1 MRLNVWKYFKKK
13 KKTLFNETH
22 KGVFMAEM
30 KPDKK
35 SLKNILVAEDD
46 AYYQIPIY
54 QRPYQWTEENCEK
67 LLDDLL
73 SSYECYKESDYFCGS
88 LVLIAIGIDSETNAT
103 TYDIVDGQ
111 QRLSTFI
118 LLAKVL
124 ATLYNKDLNTTS
136 RGLLEKSLGDTDGEK
151 RKRLIFD
158 TIGLNAEKDFQNA
171 LDFFDDLDASKGKNS
186 KSNDPSKGKNSYLK
200 NAICLKNY
208 LEKKEI
214 VDINDFIRWLYFKVI
229 FIKTTCSNISMAL
242 RIFSVLNARGLP
254 LHAIDVFKVELLK
267 KLAKEKDQEDFVY
280 RWNALRQ
287 KCSENESK
295 FPKRKENKREKNAA
309 EILFSWY
316 LTYLHPVTSG
326 KNMEERLA
334 DQFERLNKTPLEYLK
349 GVEDFYNA
357 YCEVLEMQDRHAHL
371 LSYLASDFWHII
383 LCTSILHNYSQSE
396 IETLKELLVKFYYQ
410 NWVAEQKEP
419 KKQTNCNIINALK
432 EKKNID
438 DIISIVKQY
447 LDKNKITQNFREK
460 LKDDHLYEKHKKSS
474 KNSWLKSI
482 LILVEYFMSDDP
494 KPKRI
499 QMDKNLHVEHILPQ
513 KSDPSSQWAKDFSEE
528 ERERYTHS
536 LANLTLLGGKK
547 NTNASNLDFQD
558 KKKIYMGE
566 EIRLNKKKPFRVM
579 TCYKMTIDIAHHYTE
594 WTPKSLEKREKE
606 LIEIIESVL
615 TL

>member
-1 MRLNVWKYFKKK
+1 MA
-13 KKTLFNETH
+13 NESIEG
-22 KGVFMAEM
+22 KAYQ
-30 KPDKK
+30 
-35 SLKNILVAEDD
+35 LKDILATEFE

-88 LVLIAIGIDSETNAT
+88 LVLIAIGTDSATNAK
-103 TYDIVDGQ
+103 TYDVVDGQ

-124 ATLYNKDLNTTS
+124 ATLYNNEVLNDKTS
-136 RGLLEKSLGDTDGEK
+136 RDFLEKSLGDTDGEK
-151 RKRLIFD
+151 RKRLIFN
-158 TIGLNAEKDFQNA
+158 TIGLNAKDDFQDT
-171 LDFFDDLDASKGKNS
+171 LKFFDDLDASKGEDS

-214 VDINDFIRWLYFKVI
+214 EDINAFIKWLYFKVV
-229 FIKTTCSNISMAL
+229 FIKTTCPNISMAL

-254 LHAIDVFKVELLK
+254 LHAIDIFKAELLK
-267 KLAKEKDQEDFVY
+267 KLAKEKDQEEFVF

-316 LTYLHPVTSG
+316 LAYLNPVTG
-326 KNMEERLA
+326 AKNMEERLA
-334 DQFERLNKTPLEYLK
+334 DQFEKLNKPPLEYLK
-349 GVEDFYNA
+349 GIEDFYNA
-357 YCEVLEMQDRHAHL
+357 YCKVLEMQDWHAHL

-383 LCTSILHNYSQSE
+383 LCTSILHHYSDQD

-419 KKQTNCNIINALK
+419 KKQTNYNIIKALK
-432 EKKNID
+432 EKQSVENIA
-438 DIISIVKQY
+438 SIVKEY
-447 LDKNKITQNFREK
+447 LDDDNNKITQNFREK
-460 LKDDHLYEKHKKSS
+460 LKDDHLYEKHKKAS
-474 KNSWLKSI
+474 KNSWLRPI
-482 LILVEYFMSDDP
+482 LILVEYSMSDDP

-499 QMDKNLHVEHILPQ
+499 EKNDFHVEHILSQQPG
-513 KSDPSSQWAKDFSEE
+513 SSSQWMKDFSEE
-528 ERERYTHS
+528 ERGLYTHS
-536 LANLTLLGGKK
+536 LANLTLLGGTK
-547 NTNASNLDFQD
+547 NGQASNLDFKD

-566 EIRLNKKKPFRVM
+566 EIRLRKTKPSKVM
-579 TCYKMTIDIAHHYTE
+579 TCYKMTIDIVQYTE
-594 WTPKSLEKREKE
+594 WTPKSLEKRKE
-606 LIEIIESVL
+606 ALIEIIESVL
-615 TL
+615 IL

>member
-1 MRLNVWKYFKKK
+1 MA
-13 KKTLFNETH
+13 NESIEG
-22 KGVFMAEM
+22 KAY
-30 KPDKK
+30 K
-35 SLKNILVAEDD
+35 LKDILATEFD

-88 LVLIAIGIDSETNAT
+88 LVLIAIDTDSETNAT

-124 ATLYNKDLNTTS
+124 VTLYDKVLNKTS
-136 RGLLEKSLGDTDGEK
+136 RELLEKSLCDTDGEK
-151 RKRLIFD
+151 RKRLIFN
-158 TIGLNAEKDFQNA
+158 TIGLNAKDDFQDA
-171 LDFFDDLDASKGKNS
+171 LKFFDDLNASKGEDS
-186 KSNDPSKGKNSYLK
+186 KSNAPSKGKNSYLK

-214 VDINDFIRWLYFKVI
+214 EDINAFIKWLYHKII

-267 KLAKEKDQEDFVY
+267 KLAKEKDQEDFVF

-287 KCSENESK
+287 KCLDNKSK

-349 GVEDFYNA
+349 SVEDFYNA
-357 YCEVLEMQDRHAHL
+357 YCKILEMQDRHAHL

-383 LCTSILHNYSQSE
+383 LCTSILHRYSDQE
-396 IETLKELLVKFYYQ
+396 IEDLKELLVKFYYQ

-419 KKQTNCNIINALK
+419 KKQTNCNIIKALK
-432 EKKNID
+432 ENKNID
-438 DIISIVKQY
+438 DITSIVKQY
-447 LDKNKITQNFREK
+447 LDVNKITQNFREK
-460 LKDDHLYEKHKKSS
+460 LKDDHLYEQHKKNS
-474 KNSWLKSI
+474 KNSWLRPI
-482 LILVEYFMSDDP
+482 LILVEYFMSDDL

-499 QMDKNLHVEHILPQ
+499 QTNDFHVEHILPQ
-513 KSDPSSQWAKDFSEE
+513 KPDPSSQWVKDFSEE
-528 ERERYTHS
+528 ERECYTHS
-536 LANLTLLGGKK
+536 LANLTLLGGEK
-547 NTNASNLDFQD
+547 NTKASNLDFKD

-566 EIRLNKKKPFRVM
+566 EIRLNKKQNSKAM
-579 TCYKMTIDIAHHYTE
+579 TCYDTTIDIAHHYTE
-594 WTPKSLEKREKE
+594 WTPKSLEKREKK